1 MLPPTPLATN
11 TAAAAEQHRHH
22 TDGNTT
28 AACQRIPGP
37 NGTGAQAMPRSA
49 GSAREYNGGPATLP
63 CRGEATTRTRR
74 DDLPPA
80 ADLPSLGACEG
91 RKTQKG
97 KGGGSNVSCGTTVYP
112 QRQANPHGRTA
123 PAAGT
128 PFRYS
133 FIVIRLFNF
142 IFFGCHAEIGVPGL
156 IGLKQTVCMG
166 RAGVCAGI
174 RRYGQRTSR
183 YSASESEIVGA
194 GGCRCGT
201 ATPSSL
207 S

>member
-37 NGTGAQAMPRSA
+37 HGTGAQAMPRSA

-123 PAAGT
+123 PAGGILIS
-128 PFRYS
+128 FS
-133 FIVIRLFNF
+133 FIVMLFLYFCFWLARGSQCTGAHRAQAN
-142 IFFGCHAEIGVPGL
+142 GVYGPRG
-156 IGLKQTVCMG
+156 GP
-166 RAGVCAGI
+166 
-174 RRYGQRTSR
+174 RRDSTHGH
-183 YSASESEIVGA
+183 
-194 GGCRCGT
+194 GT
-201 ATPSSL
+201 AYQSP
-207 S
+207 